1 MEHRVSARNDAIPAQ
16 QIQRALLTK
25 SFELHVKRC
34 IDVILSATALA
45 VLSPILLILA
55 LAVKLSSRGKI
66 LFRQERCGLHGR
78 MFKMIKFRTMLRS
91 EDWPAEWRADEPLI
105 QNGILKKQ
113 RHDTRVT
120 PIGRIMRRCSLDELP
135 QLFNVL
141 VGDMSLIG
149 PRPLIP
155 GLIEM
160 YPELNKVRHLVRPG
174 ISGLWQ
180 IRNRARG
187 TSVLNMVDD
196 DLEYLRRL
204 SLKLDVQILLQ
215 TLPLL
220 MGDDNAF

>member
-1 MEHRVSARNDAIPAQ
+1 MEHRFSARNDAIPAQ
-16 QIQRALLTK
+16 EIQSALLTK

-34 IDVILSATALA
+34 IDFILSATALA

-55 LAVKLSSRGKI
+55 LAVRLSSRGKI
-66 LFRQERCGLHGR
+66 LFRQERFGLHGR
-78 MFKMIKFRTMLRS
+78 VFKMYKFRTMLRR
-91 EDWPAEWRADEPLI
+91 EDWPAEWPADEPLV
-105 QNGILKKQ
+105 QNGKLNKQ
-113 RHDTRVT
+113 RHDSRVT
-120 PIGRIMRRCSLDELP
+120 PIGRILRRCSLDELP

-160 YPELNKVRHLVRPG
+160 YPDFNEVRHLVRPG

-187 TSVLNMVDD
+187 TSVLSMMDD
-196 DLEYLRRL
+196 DLEYLRRFG
-204 SLKLDVQILLQ
+204 LKLDLQILLQ

-220 MGDDNAF
+220 LGDDNAF